1 METNGIPTELVIKIS
16 EALDGYDLDD
26 VIPALAC
33 LLARV
38 GSTVCGDKEVFAGY
52 VMSVIDHEYDNE
64 GETLQ

>member
-1 METNGIPTELVIKIS
+1 MEDKDIQTELVIKLS
-16 EALDGYDLDD
+16 EALDGHDMDD
-26 VIPALAC
+26 VIPTLAC

-38 GSTVCGDKEVFAGY
+38 GSTVCSDKEVFAGY